1 MSASRNF
8 TTIDSSNFESFHQ
21 STESDFSLM
30 LSRFGK
36 SFVGSQDAFMSGKP
50 PILGDLLSPYFT
62 SDGLLITS
70 THEFLGRMMQL
81 HTNGFTQPFGIVDK
95 KVDAF
100 FKVLRHCADRSEWN
114 PILKLEDAISTFK
127 KELDKYRSNPDP
139 KAYYKYFVEAAKLG
153 LTVDELMLALHDIVQ
168 HRERNIN
175 MGWAEPSVGRDDAPV
190 HQLTQLYF
198 VFNEAG
204 SGYAEDNSKLN
215 ALENGLANA
224 NSELASVKRTVVSLA
239 AGKKERKSLKLSDR
253 ALKRALAYWMN
264 SRHAQGW
271 AHMQYGR
278 AISKR
283 NVYDH
288 FQKELNGLGIC
299 SVDDLKHAIDN
310 ARKQFPDYYAK
321 LASRNNGCQPGL
333 F

>member
-1 MSASRNF
+1 
-8 TTIDSSNFESFHQ
+8 
-21 STESDFSLM
+21 
-30 LSRFGK
+30 
-36 SFVGSQDAFMSGKP
+36 MSGKP

-81 HTNGFTQPFGIVDK
+81 HTNGFTKPFGIVDK

-100 FKVLRHCADRSEWN
+100 FKVLRHCADRSEWD
-114 PILKLEDAISTFK
+114 PILKLEDAISNFK
-127 KELDKYRSNPDP
+127 KELEKYRANPDP
-139 KAYYKYFVEAAKLG
+139 KAFYKYFVEAAKLG
-153 LTVDELMLALHDIVQ
+153 LSVDQLVRVLHDVIQ

-175 MGWAEPSVGRDDAPV
+175 LGCAEPSVGRDDAPA
-190 HQLTQLYF
+190 HQLVQLCF
-198 VFNEAG
+198 VFDGAAIR
-204 SGYAEDNSKLN
+204 SAEDNSKLN
-215 ALENGLANA
+215 TLENGLANA
-224 NSELASVKRTVVSLA
+224 NSELASVKKTVVSLA
-239 AGKKERKSLKLSDR
+239 SGKKEHKSLKLSER
-253 ALKRALAYWMN
+253 ALKRALAYWMS

-299 SVDDLKHAIDN
+299 SVEDFKHAIDN
-310 ARKQFPDYYAK
+310 ARKQFPEYYAK
-321 LASRNNGCQPGL
+321 LASRKNGCQATL